1 MPDTPV
7 EPPRHD
13 RYPIDME
20 SRVAVLEEIARN
32 TALTLTRIERRLD
45 AVDQRFDVQSAT
57 QRADFCWLVGIMF
70 GGFSATIAGFATMLG
85 VMAHGFHWL

>member
-7 EPPRHD
+7 EPPASG

-32 TALTLTRIERRLD
+32 TAATLARIERRLD
-45 AVDQRFDVQSAT
+45 SMDRRIDGLGAT
-57 QRADFCWLVGIMF
+57 QRADFRWLVGIMF